1 MKYLFYGLL
10 LFTISILF
18 FPACNGTA
26 SKDDKMLSVSIE
38 PQRYFL
44 QSIVGDKFTV
54 NTAIPSG
61 ANPESYDPSPSQM
74 VNIGK
79 SSIYFKIGNMGFE
92 NTWLSNIHTNNPDMT
107 IIDCSV
113 GIPHIHDGAHH
124 GDCDPHT
131 WSTPKTAS
139 IISKNTYNA
148 IIESDPNNRD
158 YYLNRFIE
166 LEKTIQRTDSTVRAY
181 LNEAPTR
188 SFIIYHPALSY
199 FADQYNLKQYS
210 IEVDGKSPS
219 PQQLS
224 QLIRQAKQD
233 SVKVVFLQEE
243 FDTKNAETIAEEIG
257 AKIVRINLLSYDWNE
272 EMIKIAKAIA
282 NKYDE

>member
-1 MKYLFYGLL
+1 MKYFLYS
-10 LFTISILF
+10 LFTVVLSVVLSS
-18 FPACNGTA
+18 CNTPS
-26 SKDDKMLSVSIE
+26 SKDERVISVSIE
-38 PQRYFL
+38 PQKYFL
-44 QSIVGDKFTV
+44 ESIVGNKYEI

-79 SSIYFKIGNMGFE
+79 SILYFKIGNMGFE
-92 NTWLSNIHTNNPDMT
+92 NTWLNNIHSNNPNMK

-113 GIPHIHDGAHH
+113 GIPHIHDGGHH

-139 IISKNTYNA
+139 TICKNMYNA
-148 IIESDPNNRD
+148 IIEMDAQNRD
-158 YYLNRFIE
+158 YYLENYTA
-166 LEKTIQRTDSTVRAY
+166 LEKNIQRTDSIIKSY
-181 LNEAPTR
+181 LDNAPTK
-188 SFIIYHPALSY
+188 SFVIYHPALSY
-199 FADQYNLKQYS
+199 FANQYNLKQYS
-210 IEVDGKSPS
+210 IEVEGKSPS

-224 QLIRQAKQD
+224 QLIKQAKQD

-243 FDTKNAETIAEEIG
+243 FDTKNAETIAQELG
-257 AKIVRINLLSYDWNE
+257 AKIVRINLLTYDWND
-272 EMIKIAKAIA
+272 EMVKIAKAIA